1 MSYISSNSDVRKL
14 MSKDGDS
21 RDVPHS
27 FILSLRTDINLG
39 FLGGRRGTKVNKQ
52 VGEWVLAKRTF

>member
-14 MSKDGDS
+14 MSKDSDS

-39 FLGGRRGTKVNKQ
+39 FLGGKKRDKGEQTGGR
-52 VGEWVLAKRTF
+52 VGSG